1 MTKNDVDLSKVKDL
15 FDEEAVFEEMKQQGI
30 KTDDQDTERKK
41 QRQLKQS

>member
-41 QRQLKQS
+41 QRQLK

>member
-1 MTKNDVDLSKVKDL
+1 
-15 FDEEAVFEEMKQQGI
+15 MKQQGI